1 MTWWGFKLKS
11 SSKQISCLTN
21 YARKYQV
28 CWLVG
33 VFLWNLQKFS
43 EHIFWRTS
51 ANEYFSIYANDSTIY
66 IVFVHFVVPLYEN
79 MYQRKVL
86 FLTFMNSSFFYTS
99 FFLFS
104 YYYKRSI
111 HKTWTWLS
119 LHDFSLIY
127 YTHVLLS
134 QDVKTYYIS
143 YNI

>member
-1 MTWWGFKLKS
+1 MAWWGFKLKS

-28 CWLVG
+28 CWLVD

-99 FFLFS
+99 FFFCFHIITNVLFT
-104 YYYKRSI
+104 K
-111 HKTWTWLS
+111 LE
-119 LHDFSLIY
+119 HDYRFITSRLFI
-127 YTHVLLS
+127 THTCFWVRMLWRI
-134 QDVKTYYIS
+134 T
-143 YNI
+143 

>member
-1 MTWWGFKLKS
+1 MAWWGFKLKS

-28 CWLVG
+28 CWLVD

-99 FFLFS
+99 FFFVFILLQTFYS
-104 YYYKRSI
+104 QNLNMIIAS
-111 HKTWTWLS
+111 WLLAYL
-119 LHDFSLIY
+119 LHTRAFESGC
-127 YTHVLLS
+127 
-134 QDVKTYYIS
+134 
-143 YNI
+143 